1 MARRFARDEDGA
13 LLIMGI
19 FVFLII
25 LITAG
30 IGVDLMRFER
40 DRAALQNTLDRAALA
55 AADLDQVKDPEEVV
69 HDYLAKAG
77 MLDYLSNVT
86 VDQGFGYRSVSASAE
101 FSFPTQ
107 FMHMSGVD
115 SLTVPASTTAEE
127 RLDKLEVSMVLD
139 VSGSMGS
146 RNRLKNL
153 KIAAKEFVDTVISTS
168 APGGASISIVP
179 FSSQVNVGGALLS
192 KFNVTNE
199 HSYNNCVDFDDAD
212 YRTTAITVTQRL
224 QRSGHF
230 DPWSSYR
237 YGTKANYRVCRTD
250 SGSEIFPVS
259 NNISALQNKI
269 NQLSASGN
277 TSIEIGMKWG
287 SALLDPA
294 ARPAIGDLVDDG
306 IVDVGF
312 DGRPNDFSDG
322 GTLKVIVLMSDGENT
337 TEYVMKDE
345 YRDGPTDVW
354 YDPKRKRFSIWGK
367 KKSKGNNGWG
377 NGDQC
382 APGNSSDHNNAEN
395 AGGVDPCVDWGYF
408 YPHNRKWR
416 DAPAGGSRAYRLSY
430 PQLWNLASVSGHA
443 YMRYQMHYK
452 ASDYYDWIDVY
463 DDIRP
468 NSKNWRSH
476 AICDA
481 AKDAG
486 IVVYTISFEAP
497 SNGKAVLMDCA
508 SSDSHYFDVKGLE
521 IRDAFAAI
529 ASSIRKLRLTQ

>member
-367 KKSKGNNGWG
+367 KVQGQQWLGQWR
-377 NGDQC
+377 
-382 APGNSSDHNNAEN
+382 PVR
-395 AGGVDPCVDWGYF
+395 AGQFQRPQQR
-408 YPHNRKWR
+408 RKR
-416 DAPAGGSRAYRLSY
+416 RRRGSLRGLGLFLPAQSQVARRPRGRLARLSAEL
-430 PQLWNLASVSGHA
+430 PATVEPGLG
-443 YMRYQMHYK
+443 
-452 ASDYYDWIDVY
+452 
-463 DDIRP
+463 IRP
-468 NSKNWRSH
+468 CLH
-476 AICDA
+476 ALSDA
-481 AKDAG
+481 LQG
-486 IVVYTISFEAP
+486 QR
-497 SNGKAVLMDCA
+497 L
-508 SSDSHYFDVKGLE
+508 
-521 IRDAFAAI
+521 
-529 ASSIRKLRLTQ
+529 LRLDRRL